1 MNRSMNKRYS
11 KKNVKGSKP
20 VKNNR
25 SRRNMKKKKV
35 NFKKSSVNRRYKKN
49 SRRSNKK
56 NRKQRG
62 GFTTSSAQTV
72 TSQAS
77 VVTTQ
82 APVVTTQAPAQ
93 TIGSQANCNLA
104 NNSNVFQSTFEQP
117 LEANSTNVDNYMLV
131 NNDIYVS

>member
-20 VKNNR
+20 VKNNK
-25 SRRNMKKKKV
+25 SRRNMKQKKV
-35 NFKKSSVNRRYKKN
+35 NSKKSSVNRRYKKN

-82 APVVTTQAPAQ
+82 APAQ
-93 TIGSQANCNLA
+93 TEGSQANCNVA

-131 NNDIYVS
+131 NNDIYVSQ